1 MMRTLK
7 KNPKFVG
14 YGGLHEQLLEKNI
27 DYNFKLTKKGR
38 MLLTVYN
45 NLINHLDKID
55 VVFSIEDKRWNVEYF
70 IELTKKVVHKDNK
83 DIIFFGSDLTQVVF
97 RGSIVT
103 GVWLKMEFKQPR
115 LYIFIKKIPRD
126 VHSSRLVL

>member
-1 MMRTLK
+1 MMRTQ
-7 KNPKFVG
+7 NPKFVG
-14 YGGLHEQLLEKNI
+14 YGGLHEQLLEKCT
-27 DYNFKLTKKGR
+27 DYNFKLTRGR

-45 NLINHLDKID
+45 NLINHLDRIQ
-55 VVFSIEDKRWNVEYF
+55 VVFSIEDKKWNVEYF
-70 IELTKKVVHKDNK
+70 IELTKKIIHKNNK
-83 DIIFFGSDLTQVVF
+83 DIIIFSSDLTQVVF

-103 GVWLKMEFKQPR
+103 GVWLKMEFKQPT